1 MENMKNTIK
10 LQGVAGQQTGTAV
23 KDLKIGDVLVWNY
36 GSKSEVVE
44 LIPSKTGKTITAM
57 LRSQQDGQIRPRKME
72 AERLV
77 VVA

>member
-1 MENMKNTIK
+1 MANTVK
-10 LQGVAGQQTGTAV
+10 LQGIYGHQAGTAV
-23 KDLKIGDVLVWNY
+23 KNLKVGDVVIWNFGY
-36 GSKSEVVE
+36 KSEVID

-57 LRSQQDGQIRPRKME
+57 LKSIEDGQIRPRKMG